1 MEKKI
6 IALIGFVLVSLIS
19 LSQNKCPFG
28 GKINCEGECG
38 NFVDNNGDGFCDN
51 GKVVKVNPTTQNNN
65 VINSSKDKDKNALN
79 AKDKTKQKTQKAK
92 TLENET
98 KQNPNEDLSTENQES
113 NTQENINES
122 QESSI
127 TIIPANNNIRPKKPY
142 HFLLISILTL
152 GLYAFTFIL
161 VKTKKMK
168 KVTHRKIWNVI
179 LLVTCLVSCLLGL
192 FLAVVKTYDI
202 NIMKYYLPILKLHV
216 DFGISMTL
224 IAVIH
229 IIWHLKY
236 FKNLV
241 KRA

>member
-6 IALIGFVLVSLIS
+6 IVLIGFVLVSLIS

-38 NFVDNNGDGFCDN
+38 NFIDNNGDGFCDN
-51 GKVVKVNPTTQNNN
+51 GKVVKANSATQNNN
-65 VINSSKDKDKNALN
+65 STSSSKDKEKNALN
-79 AKDKTKQKTQKAK
+79 SKNKSKEKMEKTK
-92 TLENET
+92 TLENKS
-98 KQNPNEDLSTENQES
+98 KQNSNEVLSTENQES

-122 QESSI
+122 QESST

-142 HFLLISILTL
+142 LLLLISILTL
-152 GLYAFTFIL
+152 ALYAFTAIL
-161 VKTKKMK
+161 VKMKKMK

-179 LLVTCLVSCLLGL
+179 LLITCLVSCLLGF
-192 FLAVVKTYDI
+192 FLAVVKNYDI
-202 NIMKYYLPILKLHV
+202 NIMRYYLPILKLHV